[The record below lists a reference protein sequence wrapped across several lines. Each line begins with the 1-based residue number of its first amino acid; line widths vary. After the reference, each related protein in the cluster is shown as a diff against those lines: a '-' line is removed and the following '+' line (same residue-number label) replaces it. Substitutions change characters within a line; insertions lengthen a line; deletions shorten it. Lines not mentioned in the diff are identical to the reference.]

1 MDVRNTTNI
10 GKVKLIMLKGE
21 AGNSIVSI
29 ELTTSASTYDEY
41 TITLT
46 DGTTQTFRVAKGK
59 GIVSIELTGKSGSVD
74 TYTITYTDGT
84 TDTFTVSNG
93 RSPFVDYAS
102 NYIDTCYISISVKNN
117 LPYTATEDCYV
128 VARIYSTGAGLI
140 EIKVDNK
147 IIYNCKIAGSGESQL
162 PLAFYLKKGQTL
174 DANSNDG
181 NATPTQ
187 FKIYKMEAGGE
198 LITEAI
204 ASAGNDNEV
213 STTVTVTE
221 VTE

>member
-1 MDVRNTTNI
+1 MDVINTTNL
-10 GKVKLIMLKGE
+10 GKVKIIMLKGE

-46 DGTTQTFRVAKGK
+46 DGSTQTFRVEKGK

-84 TDTFTVSNG
+84 TSTFTVTNG

-102 NYIDTCYISISVKNN
+102 GRIAFLQLPLLGN
-117 LPYTATEDCYV
+117 LTYTATEDCYCAGTIV
-128 VARIYSTGAGLI
+128 SSGAGAITLSIDGQEIVTCRIYGEGMS
-140 EIKVDNK
+140 K
-147 IIYNCKIAGSGESQL
+147 I
-162 PLAFYLKKGQTL
+162 PVAFYLKKGQVLTGH
-174 DANSNDG
+174 NSDNV
-181 NATPTQ
+181 ASPTEI
-187 FKIYKMEAGGE
+187 KVYRMEAGGE